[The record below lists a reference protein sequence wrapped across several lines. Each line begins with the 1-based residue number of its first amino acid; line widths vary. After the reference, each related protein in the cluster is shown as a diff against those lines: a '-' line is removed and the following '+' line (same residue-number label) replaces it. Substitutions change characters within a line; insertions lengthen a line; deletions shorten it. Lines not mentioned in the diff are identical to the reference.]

1 MLEMAKQKV
10 TLEIIHKD
18 VLKLQKE
25 IALIKQSVMDE
36 TELTD
41 YAKKTIEESRKR
53 QANEFISHE
62 EVKRKLYR
70 K

>member
-53 QANEFISHE
+53 PAHEFISHE